1 MRMTIWISMI
11 AVALAGAGCKKK
23 DDATKAM
30 DKAERSAEK
39 AQEGATGQAKDV
51 YREEKEA
58 HKDEAKDQAEVT
70 KQQGELSAAETEF
83 AQARERYTVAAKQ
96 RLANLD
102 AKIQQIEHKP
112 GAQAKD
118 AAAQL
123 RPQRDEIARKLDAV
137 GSQAQ
142 AGWDAFKKDVDD
154 ELDKLEKG
162 VHDALHK

>member
-1 MRMTIWISMI
+1 MRTTIWISMI

-30 DKAERSAEK
+30 DRAERSAEK

-51 YREEKEA
+51 YREEKDQA
-58 HKDEAKDQAEVT
+58 KDEAEVT
-70 KQQGELSAAETEF
+70 KKQGELSAAETEF

-102 AKIQQIEHKP
+102 AKIQEIEHKP

-123 RPQRDEIARKLDAV
+123 RPQRDEIARKLDAI

-154 ELDKLEKG
+154 ELDKLEKA
-162 VHDALHK
+162 VNDALHK